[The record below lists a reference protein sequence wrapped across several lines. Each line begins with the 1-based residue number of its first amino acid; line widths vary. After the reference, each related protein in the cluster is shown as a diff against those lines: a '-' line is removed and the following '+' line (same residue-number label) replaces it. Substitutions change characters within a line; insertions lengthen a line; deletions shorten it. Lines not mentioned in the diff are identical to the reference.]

1 MRLACRMT
9 ICTVSYVIIF
19 GDHGM
24 VDLYPMEAAVAD
36 RIISTCL
43 SLVSVRI
50 SQVTSEMKCRWSFFF
65 IGFPYEVGEICT

>member
-1 MRLACRMT
+1 
-9 ICTVSYVIIF
+9 
-19 GDHGM
+19 M
-24 VDLYPMEAAVAD
+24 VDLYPTEAAAAD

-50 SQVTSEMKCRWSFFF
+50 SQDTSEMKCRWSFFF